1 MGKIAFIRIAH
12 KDYQEDMSREKGN
25 EALENIKKKGID
37 NFSNNEPL
45 VDPVEAREFANKVLS
60 KNVDGILLYFDTWA
74 EPSVAMALVLE
85 LKHLPLAIWG
95 FPMFEYQGKM
105 ESTGSFVAITVFSG
119 SLKRLG
125 ISHSYI
131 HGLPDDENSLNE
143 VIKFVKVAETI
154 KSLRATRIGLVGYA
168 AMSMYPGT
176 FDHLMLRG
184 IIGPEV
190 LQIDSY
196 SLINLAESANKE
208 QYRQFEANVKKCA
221 RIGKDV
227 KPEHMEKEGRLYY
240 GIKELARKYD
250 LDAINV
256 KCQYELSQDWG
267 CIPCPA
273 LSLTADEGLV
283 SGCEG
288 DVLTTSSQVI
298 LNYLSG
304 QSITYG
310 DILNV
315 QNGEALFS
323 ACGFAPYSTALDPSK
338 VELRDIGHSGFNGPV
353 VSLVMKKEKVT
364 YMRLNEKDCGY
375 IMGMGTGEGLDTEL
389 RQGRFPALKF
399 KINGSQEN
407 FLKSLHSQHYALCY
421 GDYTEHLKE
430 LCKFLNIDYFMV
442 D

>member
-1 MGKIAFIRIAH
+1 MTKIAFIRIAH
-12 KDYQEDMSREKGN
+12 KDYQTDMSRGKGK
-25 EALENIKKKGID
+25 EALNNIKEDGIEY
-37 NFSNNEPL
+37 FSNTEPL
-45 VDPVEAREFANKVLS
+45 VEPAEARKFAYKVLAE
-60 KNVDGILLYFDTWA
+60 NVDGALLYFDTWA
-74 EPSVAMALVLE
+74 EPSVAMSIVLE

-95 FPMFEYQGKM
+95 SPMFKYQGKL
-105 ESTGSFVAITVFSG
+105 ESTGSFVAISVFSG
-119 SLKRLG
+119 ALKRLG
-125 ISHSYI
+125 ISHKYI
-131 HGLPDDENSLNE
+131 HGATDDRSAIESAKRFT
-143 VIKFVKVAETI
+143 VVAKTI
-154 KSLRATRIGLVGYA
+154 KALRATKIGLVGYA
-168 AMSMYPGT
+168 AMSMYSCT

-196 SLINLAESANKE
+196 SLIKLAESASRE
-208 QYRQFEANVKKCA
+208 QYGQFEANVKKCS
-221 RIGKDV
+221 RIGEDV
-227 KPEHMEKEGRLYY
+227 KSEHLEKEGRLYY
-240 GIKELARKYD
+240 GIKELVRKYD

-256 KCQYELSQDWG
+256 KCQYELSQEWG

-288 DVLTTSSQVI
+288 DVLTTASQAV
-298 LNYLSG
+298 LSYLSG
-304 QSITYG
+304 QSIAYG

-315 QNGEALFS
+315 QNGEALLS
-323 ACGFAPYSTALDPSK
+323 ACGFAPYSTAHDPSK
-338 VELRDIGHSGFNGPV
+338 VVLRDIGHPGFNGPV
-353 VSLVMKKEKVT
+353 VSLVMKKGKVT
-364 YMRLNEKDCGY
+364 YMRINEKDCGY

-389 RQGRFPALKF
+389 RQGKFPALKF

-430 LCKFLNIDYFMV
+430 LCEFLKIDYYMV

>member
-1 MGKIAFIRIAH
+1 MTKMAFIRIAH
-12 KDYQEDMSREKGN
+12 KDYQSDMSREKGI
-25 EALENIKKKGID
+25 EALKNIKQDGIKYFT
-37 NFSNNEPL
+37 NSEPL
-45 VDPVEAREFANKVLS
+45 VDPVEARKFAYKVL
-60 KNVDGILLYFDTWA
+60 KENVDGVLLYFDTWA
-74 EPSVAMALVLE
+74 EPSIAMSVILE

-95 FPMFEYQGKM
+95 SPMFEYKGGL
-105 ESTGSFVAITVFSG
+105 ESTGSFVAIAVFSG

-125 ISHSYI
+125 ISHKYI
-131 HGLPDDENSLNE
+131 HGAVDDKNIIED
-143 VIKFVKVAETI
+143 IKRFAIIAKTI
-154 KSLRATRIGLVGYA
+154 KALRATRIGLVGYA
-168 AMSMYPGT
+168 AMSIYSGT
-176 FDHLMLRG
+176 FDQLMLRG

-196 SLINLAESANKE
+196 NLIKLAESADKK
-208 QYRQFEANVKKCA
+208 QYDQFETKVKKCA
-221 RIGKDV
+221 SIGTDV
-227 KPEHMEKEGRLYY
+227 KPEHIEKEGRLYY
-240 GIKELARKYD
+240 GIKELVRKYD

-267 CIPCPA
+267 CIACPA
-273 LSLTADEGLV
+273 LSLIADEGLV

-298 LNYLSG
+298 LNLLTG
-304 QSITYG
+304 QAIAYG

-323 ACGFAPYSTALDPSK
+323 ACGFAPYSTAQDPTK
-338 VELRDIGHSGFNGPV
+338 VELRDIGHPGFNGPI

-375 IMGMGTGEGLDTEL
+375 VMGIGTGEGLDTEL

-399 KINGSQEN
+399 KINGSEDS
-407 FLKSLHSQHYALCY
+407 FLKSLHSQHYALCF

-430 LCKFLNIDYFMV
+430 LCEFLKIDYFLV